1 MFRLVGGFPLCAD
14 GSSILTVLKRMEI
27 CGAHNAWSA
36 WFIFV
41 LCRTCV
47 KRSMAKAQCES
58 TLGFD
63 SWVFLSAT
71 LSAMVFLEATS
82 LQQECIECIEC
93 IATVAFDFLLTSGVQ
108 V

>member
-1 MFRLVGGFPLCAD
+1 
-14 GSSILTVLKRMEI
+14 
-27 CGAHNAWSA
+27 
-36 WFIFV
+36 
-41 LCRTCV
+41 
-47 KRSMAKAQCES
+47 MAMAQCES

-71 LSAMVFLEATS
+71 LSAMVFLEASS
-82 LQQECIECIEC
+82 LQQECIEC